1 MRIEVNM
8 SDYAIKEVLSMEY
21 KDKRQK
27 SVAFF
32 SKSLNKIE
40 RNYKIYDKVILAVIR
55 RLENQRHLLESA
67 KFKFEV

>member
-1 MRIEVNM
+1 M
-8 SDYAIKEVLSMEY
+8 SDYAIEGVLSMEY
-21 KDKRQK
+21 EDKRWK

-40 RNYKIYDKVILAVIR
+40 RNYKIDNKVILVVIR

>member
-8 SDYAIKEVLSMEY
+8 SDYAIEGVLSMEY
-21 KDKRQK
+21 EDKRWK

-40 RNYKIYDKVILAVIR
+40 RNYKIYNKVILVVIR
-55 RLENQRHLLESA
+55 RLEN
-67 KFKFEV
+67 